1 MAVWKSLSINH
12 GKAYRMSHE
21 KLSILAI
28 LGLIGSN
35 MRLKTIITLF

>member
-1 MAVWKSLSINH
+1 
-12 GKAYRMSHE
+12 MSHE